1 LHWRKAPDMK
11 LPLSRASD
19 ESNVAVAVLACQK
32 SRGQSV
38 EHSLTSTRA
47 NERQYAGKGAAM
59 THRGSMNV
67 MVVEDQQVA
76 SSAFRGARIS
86 AAADLEEAL
95 AAAQATPMD
104 AVLLDL
110 GLPGYRG
117 IEALKRFRQS
127 FPQVPVVVI
136 SSNEDSQVIADA
148 LEAGASGYIP
158 KALSAAGIAAALRG
172 PRAW

>member
-59 THRGSMNV
+59 THRGSMKV
-67 MVVEDQQVA
+67 LVEVA